1 MDVIKVL
8 IVDDHPT
15 VRRGL
20 QSLLSSYPDLQVVGE
35 AEDGATALRL
45 AETLALDIVLLDIH
59 MPRLDGIG
67 VAKQLRRIAPNTR
80 IIALT
85 AFEDE
90 NYVANAL
97 RAGAYAYLLKS
108 TTDES
113 VVETIRRVHKGER
126 LLSPSVMTQVLQR
139 FQDLAQERT
148 VKESGLSEEDLRIL
162 ALLSAGT
169 TNAEIAKKM
178 FLSERTVM
186 RKVEEIIAKL
196 AVKNRTQ
203 AVAEAIKRGLI

>member
-169 TNAEIAKKM
+169 TNAEIAKKV